1 MGHARGDGAA
11 LASVLC
17 EADDAP
23 TQVGADDQCV
33 FGQGGRCVI
42 APVVDEQH
50 LEVTEGVGGV
60 GQRVHRCGDSGCLV
74 VHRNDQGSGRFSRVG
89 GWPGEIG
96 GRCRH
101 RSRCPGRAAFDST
114 VPPVADRLTFEDI
127 WRRLDG
133 VEGWL
138 SEGQARMLHEA
149 AKDVS
154 PPGSVVEIG
163 SFRGRSAIVLGSSAA
178 EGVQV
183 VAIDPHAGTDR
194 GPREMTTS
202 AETGETD
209 HEAFV
214 RNLTEAGV
222 VERID
227 HVRAFSDRAHDEVDG
242 DIDVLFI
249 DGAHRYAPAR
259 SDIVEWGGRV
269 KPGGLMLI
277 HDSFNSVGVTLAQL
291 RELLLAA
298 GWVFEGRSRSLS
310 QYRKVDLQLTAR
322 ARNAGRQLAS
332 ARLLRPFGRDQ
343 GGLERRK
350 RRPCATPRPHGR
362 RALALLTGTFG
373 GCGPQAE
380 VHLVPPRCSSETE
393 VLLDDL
399 IRLVRTEYA

>member
-1 MGHARGDGAA
+1 
-11 LASVLC
+11 
-17 EADDAP
+17 
-23 TQVGADDQCV
+23 
-33 FGQGGRCVI
+33 
-42 APVVDEQH
+42 
-50 LEVTEGVGGV
+50 
-60 GQRVHRCGDSGCLV
+60 
-74 VHRNDQGSGRFSRVG
+74 
-89 GWPGEIG
+89 
-96 GRCRH
+96 
-101 RSRCPGRAAFDST
+101 
-114 VPPVADRLTFEDI
+114 
-127 WRRLDG
+127 
-133 VEGWL
+133 
-138 SEGQARMLHEA
+138 MLHEA

-227 HVRAFSDRAHDEVDG
+227 HIRAFSDRAHDEVDG

-259 SDIVEWGGRV
+259 ADIVEWGGRV

-322 ARNAGRQLAS
+322 ARNAGRQLGQLGYFVRSVAIKAALS
-332 ARLLRPFGRDQ
+332 AGRD
-343 GGLERRK
+343 GLARRLG
-350 RRPCATPRPHGR
+350 H
-362 RALALLTGTFG
+362 TGDA
-373 GCGPQAE
+373 PW
-380 VHLVPPRCSSETE
+380 P
-393 VLLDDL
+393 
-399 IRLVRTEYA
+399 Y